1 MTWNPEP
8 DESPTRPFR
17 AVPTPP
23 AGQAD
28 YPAGQ
33 ADYPPPSPEPTVL
46 QATAPRPASAGTV
59 TKLIVPLAIGAGVA
73 VVLGVYGKVH
83 TPTGIA
89 VSVAGFS
96 GPLTVKVWLAT
107 VAIVFAVVQ
116 LVTALAMWGKLPLS
130 GSWVSPAHRW
140 SGRIAFVLTI
150 PVVVHCL
157 YALGFASYD
166 LRTLAHSLLGC
177 LFFGVFTTKMLVL
190 TGHGFAG
197 WVLPLF
203 GGLVFAALTGV
214 WATSALWFFTT
225 TGFQF

>member
-1 MTWNPEP
+1 MTWNPDP
-8 DESPTRPFR
+8 DESPTRRFR
-17 AVPTPP
+17 TM
-23 AGQAD
+23 QA
-28 YPAGQ
+28 PQ
-33 ADYPPPSPEPTVL
+33 PSAP
-46 QATAPRPASAGTV
+46 PRPASAGTV
-59 TKLIVPLAIGAGVA
+59 AKLIVPLAIGAGVA

-116 LVTALAMWGKLPLS
+116 LVTALAMWGKLPLR
-130 GSWVSPAHRW
+130 GAWVSPVHRW

-157 YALGFASYD
+157 YALGFATYD

-177 LFFGVFTTKMLVL
+177 LFFGAFTTKMLVL
-190 TGHGFAG
+190 TKQGLAG
-197 WVLPLF
+197 WVRPLF
-203 GGLVFAALTGV
+203 GGLVFATLVGV
-214 WATSALWFFTT
+214 WATSSLWFFSTS
-225 TGFQF
+225 GLQF

>member
-8 DESPTRPFR
+8 DESPTRAFHG
-17 AVPTPP
+17 VPSPSP
-23 AGQAD
+23 G
-28 YPAGQ
+28 
-33 ADYPPPSPEPTVL
+33 YPPQPEPTVL
-46 QATAPRPASAGTV
+46 RTPAGPPPEPASARTV
-59 TKLIVPLAIGAGVA
+59 TTLILPLAIGAGVA

-116 LVTALAMWGKLPLS
+116 LVTALAMWGKLPLR
-130 GSWVSPAHRW
+130 GSWVSPVHRW

-157 YALGFASYD
+157 YALGFATYD
-166 LRTLAHSLLGC
+166 VRTLAHSLLGC
-177 LFFGVFTTKMLVL
+177 VFFGVFTTKMLVL
-190 TGHGFAG
+190 TKHGLAG

-203 GGLVFAALTGV
+203 GGAVFAALVGV

-225 TGFQF
+225 TGLQF